1 MVINAQH
8 LQITKKQLEQN
19 IYYSHSGY
27 LGGLKQRRW
36 QEVWQQKPTFPIM
49 HIVRLMLPKHTLAGQ
64 KYMSIQLSNILT
76 LIKNYKQS
84 SSIHKAMWKQ

>member
-27 LGGLKQRRW
+27 PGGLKQRRW

-49 HIVRLMLPKHTLAGQ
+49 HTVWLMLPKNCLAKQQLRQLYVYPTAQYPHTDQ
-64 KYMSIQLSNILT
+64 KL
-76 LIKNYKQS
+76 
-84 SSIHKAMWKQ
+84 